1 MRKSLK
7 LALTILVLML
17 AVAFLSHF
25 LDWMNLPSDSWFW
38 GGVVGAL
45 LLLLLVIGVVIVL
58 NIVRM
63 TRIGPGY
70 IGIEINLAGSQRGAQ
85 EIPIRTGW
93 VFYSPLKTQI
103 VEYPT
108 FVQTVKW
115 TGDVNEG
122 HPLNEE

>member
-45 LLLLLVIGVVIVL
+45 LLLVAVPSALAAIW
-58 NIVRM
+58 
-63 TRIGPGY
+63 RI
-70 IGIEINLAGSQRGAQ
+70 QRL
-85 EIPIRTGW
+85 R
-93 VFYSPLKTQI
+93 
-103 VEYPT
+103 
-108 FVQTVKW
+108 
-115 TGDVNEG
+115 
-122 HPLNEE
+122 